1 MAFLDWLKIIFL
13 GIVEG
18 VTEWL
23 PISSTGH
30 LILVDAL
37 WKTENHPVLT
47 DTFMNM
53 FEVVIQFG
61 AIIAVIV
68 LFWQKLWPFHTKAK
82 RKQRSWF
89 REASDNRVVCSIQRF
104 CDNHCYMDKIVMWLK
119 IAISC
124 LPAILV
130 GLPLDDWMEEHLYNP
145 PVVAAMLILYGVAFI
160 LVDYMTPGP
169 RHYEF
174 WNVVGQLGMFSNL
187 YSDPNHVIWPGPY
200 WYFGLMVQLY
210 AVYRFILFPGGG
222 SLLGKVSQRYHTPI
236 LLALLFITLFGQ
248 LAFDP
253 EGTALEWYRY
263 NLFGSLPV
271 FIAGLLF
278 ARHFEMKECTYT
290 SYLLL
295 TGIAAILSIMLSMWF
310 STWIFVP
317 FFICIGALGFVKCMP
332 EMVLHR
338 LSWVGSISAAMFVC
352 HPVTRKVIIPI
363 SRHGEIFAGLLLYI
377 VATIVLAMIFRKILA
392 SIKQ

>member
-1 MAFLDWLKIIFL
+1 MNEQISRKETAAMRGIAILAIVLHNYSHWLR
-13 GIVEG
+13 GIVQENEYQFH
-18 VTEWL
+18 VHNVRRLMVELSHPSWEL
-23 PISSTGH
+23 IVHLLSFFGH
-30 LILVDAL
+30 
-37 WKTENHPVLT
+37 
-47 DTFMNM
+47 
-53 FEVVIQFG
+53 
-61 AIIAVIV
+61 
-68 LFWQKLWPFHTKAK
+68 
-82 RKQRSWF
+82 
-89 REASDNRVVCSIQRF
+89 
-104 CDNHCYMDKIVMWLK
+104 
-119 IAISC
+119 
-124 LPAILV
+124 
-130 GLPLDDWMEEHLYNP
+130 
-145 PVVAAMLILYGVAFI
+145 YGVPVFVFLSAYGLVRKYESTAEHYESSGTFFLSHYKKLFMMMIVGYVAFV
-160 LVDYMTPGP
+160 LVDYMKPGP

-278 ARHFEMKECTYT
+278 ARHFEMKEYTYT

-352 HPVTRKVIIPI
+352 HPITRKVIIPI
-363 SRHGEIFAGLLLYI
+363 SRHGEVFAGLLLYI